1 MKMMLKL
8 SLCNLLLYILIILQ
22 LIYECDGQN
31 RRRNQGTKGQRKPR
45 GNNDI
50 LPNLSYIW
58 ILLSMVFL
66 PPIIYFIYNVIIIL
80 LLFFLNVNTNNDIII
95 RYHVIQ
101 LLHK

>member
-8 SLCNLLLYILIILQ
+8 LCNILLYILIILQ

-50 LPNLSYIW
+50 LPNLSYLW

-80 LLFFLNVNTNNDIII
+80 LFFFLNVNTNNDIII